1 MHGVITCLWHLTTKV
16 INIKHAFLFFVA
28 GGSVYG
34 DDNKVLDEVKPY
46 SDNKSIIKKNHP
58 LLIMVI

>member
-1 MHGVITCLWHLTTKV
+1 MVLLPVCDIEQQC
-16 INIKHAFLFFVA
+16 IYLFFVS

>member
-1 MHGVITCLWHLTTKV
+1 MFDVFGC
-16 INIKHAFLFFVA
+16 FLV

-34 DDNKVLDEVKPY
+34 DDNKVLEEARPY

-58 LLIMVI
+58 LLIMVII